1 MRWRDIFLGFGEC
14 IHTKGV
20 VRQSGWVD
28 TVFFRKDATHEV
40 LRMFDDVVNGSATRR
55 EVLPFI
61 TTFLLLVRR

>member
-40 LRMFDDVVNGSATRR
+40 LTLRSVDKHRLVVT
-55 EVLPFI
+55 
-61 TTFLLLVRR
+61 